1 MIENKNIYTQRTKN
15 PYFFSSFLCIVT
27 YSNVHR
33 DFHQWKKKFPP
44 NHRIFPERQIGEI
57 LFFFYPR
64 SMINDDGTYCA
75 GDRGA
80 PGGFPG
86 LPGHEQVHVL
96 PDQELQPHQPG
107 VPHTEC
113 LTQAIIA
120 YHLYILSFMR
130 KIYISLL
137 L

>member
-1 MIENKNIYTQRTKN
+1 MEKKISSESQNFSRKADRGNNI
-15 PYFFSSFLCIVT
+15 
-27 YSNVHR
+27 
-33 DFHQWKKKFPP
+33 
-44 NHRIFPERQIGEI
+44 
-57 LFFFYPR
+57 FFYPR
-64 SMINDDGTYCA
+64 SMINDDCTYCA

-96 PDQELQPHQPG
+96 SDQELQPHQPG

>member
-1 MIENKNIYTQRTKN
+1 MSIEIFISGKKNFLRITE
-15 PYFFSSFLCIVT
+15 FF
-27 YSNVHR
+27 
-33 DFHQWKKKFPP
+33 WKGRLGKYY
-44 NHRIFPERQIGEI
+44 
-57 LFFFYPR
+57 FFYPR